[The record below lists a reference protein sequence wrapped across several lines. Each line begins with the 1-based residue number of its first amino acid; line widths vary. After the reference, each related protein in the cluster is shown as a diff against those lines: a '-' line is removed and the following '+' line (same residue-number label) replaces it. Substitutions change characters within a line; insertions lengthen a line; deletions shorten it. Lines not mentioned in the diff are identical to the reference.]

1 MKKNILIRTNFLV
14 CLIIIIGF
22 LMTAFLS
29 YQMNYTASLDN
40 IEQVSSLTSEG
51 IYYQY
56 LADHGQRQSASLD
69 AVAGTR
75 KS

>member
-51 IYYQY
+51 IYYQPVSY
-56 LADHGQRQSASLD
+56 THLDVYKRQ
-69 AVAGTR
+69 V
-75 KS
+75 

>member
-29 YQMNYTASLDN
+29 YQMNYTRDLLSAHHAVY
-40 IEQVSSLTSEG
+40 QTG
-51 IYYQY
+51 QY
-56 LADHGQRQSASLD
+56 LADHGQRQSASLN
-69 AVAGTR
+69 AGAGTR